1 MAQVIRLAK
10 ISDSEN
16 IYNIYKEIVEN
27 STISFE
33 YEIVS
38 RYEIER
44 RIQSVIANF
53 PWIICEVDGKFAGYA
68 YANKHKERSAYKWCV
83 DTSIYVDK
91 NFYKMG
97 IGKALYTK
105 LFDILKAQGFINA
118 YAGIALPNDAS
129 IALHKSLGFEI
140 IGIYHKTGYKFGK
153 WIDVSWWEKKI
164 QDLPNEPQNP
174 KSIAEIG
181 L

>member
-1 MAQVIRLAK
+1 
-10 ISDSEN
+10 
-16 IYNIYKEIVEN
+16 
-27 STISFE
+27 
-33 YEIVS
+33 
-38 RYEIER
+38 
-44 RIQSVIANF
+44 
-53 PWIICEVDGKFAGYA
+53 
-68 YANKHKERSAYKWCV
+68 
-83 DTSIYVDK
+83 
-91 NFYKMG
+91 MG

-174 KSIAEIG
+174 KSISEIG